1 MWLPLLFF
9 QLLRVV
15 GSNQQVLGFLGGSVT
30 LSPALDVTQRNISSI
45 KWLILSND
53 TWIATYQ
60 GGKTKTNHFWQ
71 YRGRLHLDISSG
83 DLTIKNLIRKDAM
96 KYVLEVGFQGD
107 EENSRKFVLR
117 VEQRLAQPL
126 VTKHHGWSEDGSCI
140 LRLQCFSPDP
150 SVNFTWS
157 TTPPATNRTLAK
169 WLHPHSAFLLA
180 TMGEDDKV
188 GFTCNTTTALESAS
202 HTLDVVC
209 GREHTPTFFHGV
221 LLGSCL
227 GILLAMITYILRVK
241 GGRSNKRWSG
251 EEQLRDPGF
260 WLAEMGSWVLS
271 FN

>member
-209 GREHTPTFFHGV
+209 GRGENVMDSQTCLSLSLSLSLFLFLFLSRSESIQRTHSNFF
-221 LLGSCL
+221 
-227 GILLAMITYILRVK
+227 
-241 GGRSNKRWSG
+241 
-251 EEQLRDPGF
+251 
-260 WLAEMGSWVLS
+260 SWCSPRELPWYS
-271 FN
+271 ACDDNLYPQS

>member
-227 GILLAMITYILRVK
+227 GILLAMITYILRE
-241 GGRSNKRWSG
+241 RIEASIY
-251 EEQLRDPGF
+251 L
-260 WLAEMGSWVLS
+260 LS
-271 FN
+271 HR